1 MNLQQLIPW
10 RFRSRHNFVKA
21 HANYFFRSILSTAPI
36 KCLHDSRN
44 EIHVLV
50 CKRDMNMCLVAV
62 KSFLRFYNQITV
74 VIHDDGSLSNVD
86 LSIIQNHLPGAR
98 VISRQEADLALVAVL
113 PEDIARARSKYVLIM
128 KVIDFNY
135 FSTADK
141 IILLDS
147 DIVFT
152 GEPEEAIDFLEKDI
166 NLPFYNSDPLK
177 DTFRAKKLPNGVVLP
192 ENFNSGF
199 LGYSGVV
206 QLENIIFAIRT
217 LDYFL
222 EDQTVYA
229 FLLASSK
236 MRALDPERYYIFEG
250 GDIPLSAK
258 MVHFISPNRFTRGV
272 YLELANKICKQL
284 PS

>member
-10 RFRSRHNFVKA
+10 RFRSKHNFVKA
-21 HANYFFRSILSTAPI
+21 HANYFFRSILSTAPM

-62 KSFLRFYNQITV
+62 KSFLRFYDQIKI
-74 VIHDDGSLSNVD
+74 VIHDDGSLSKVD
-86 LSIIQNHLPGAR
+86 LSKIQDHLPGAR
-98 VISRQEADLALVAVL
+98 VISRREADLALLAVL
-113 PEDIARARSKYVLIM
+113 PEDIARARAEHVLIM

-141 IILLDS
+141 MVLLDS

-152 GEPEEAIDFLEKDI
+152 GEPEEAIDWLENDI
-166 NLPFYNSDPLK
+166 NQSFYNSDPLK
-177 DTFRAKKLPNGVVLP
+177 DTFRAKKLPGGVILP

-199 LGYSGVV
+199 LGYSGII
-206 QLENIIFAIRT
+206 QLENIISAIRT
-217 LDYFL
+217 IDYFL

-236 MRALDPERYYIFEG
+236 TRALDPERYFIFEG
-250 GDIPLSAK
+250 GDIPVSAK
-258 MVHFISPNRFTRGV
+258 MVHFISPNRFTGDV
-272 YLELANKICKQL
+272 YFKLANKICKQL